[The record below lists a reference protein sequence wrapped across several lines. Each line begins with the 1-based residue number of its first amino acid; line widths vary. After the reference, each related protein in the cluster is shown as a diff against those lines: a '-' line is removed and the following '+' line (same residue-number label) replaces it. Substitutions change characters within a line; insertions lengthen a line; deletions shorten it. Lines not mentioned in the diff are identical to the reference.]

1 MIAER
6 ARLVNGA
13 YLLSDLGAT
22 AAALGVAY
30 LGRTL
35 VSQGTLPFVN
45 ALLPPFEWYLP
56 LLALILVI
64 WPLVFY
70 ALGLYGRRGRSL
82 HTETSGLV
90 PGVGVAGLVLTAVIF
105 SAKLTYI
112 SRPVILLF
120 LVLDVLFVAGG
131 RRLVRGLLLG
141 GDSRRALLVAG
152 GFDEVQRAAAAI
164 DAHRD
169 WGLEVVGLLTDG
181 RWHED
186 RDGSPSRPRSSHPVL
201 GEYRDIPRVAQETH
215 AAEVIIAPSIDHI
228 DELRRI
234 GDVISALEAQGTVV
248 RLAVNFLPRS
258 IARLSFDELSTD
270 LPLLTFSTTPGNEVR
285 LAVRRVLDVV
295 LAASLLVLLSPLLLA
310 IALAI
315 RVASPGPVL
324 FRQTRCGL
332 HGRRFTFLKFRTM
345 RPDADR
351 LKALLQKFN
360 EMDGPAFKMTNDPRV
375 FPLGRLL
382 RRTSLDELP
391 QLWNILQGHMSFI
404 GPRPSVVEE
413 VEQYELWQRRR
424 LSMKPG
430 LTCLWQVSGRSEL
443 TFDEWMRLDLEYI
456 DNWSLWLDVKIAL
469 LTVPAVLLRRG
480 AK

>member
-1 MIAER
+1 MIAAR
-6 ARLVNGA
+6 TRLVNGA
-13 YLLSDLGAT
+13 YLLTDLGAT

-30 LGRTL
+30 LGRGL
-35 VSQGTLPFVN
+35 VSQGTLPFISPT
-45 ALLPPFEWYLP
+45 LPPFDWYLP

-70 ALGLYGRRGRSL
+70 ALGLYGRQGRSL

-90 PGVGVAGLVLTAVIF
+90 TGVGVAGLLMMAVIF
-105 SAKLTYI
+105 GAKLSYI
-112 SRPVILLF
+112 SRPVIVLF
-120 LVLDVLFVAGG
+120 LVLDVLLVAGG
-131 RRLVRGLLLG
+131 RRLVRSLLLG

-152 GFDEVQRAAAAI
+152 GAVEVERAAAAI

-181 RWHED
+181 RWHEAPQ
-186 RDGSPSRPRSSHPVL
+186 SPHAVL
-201 GEYRDIPRVAQETH
+201 GDYRDIPRVAQETH
-215 AAEVIIAPSIDHI
+215 AAEVIIAPALHHLE
-228 DELRRI
+228 ELNQI
-234 GDVISALEAQGTVV
+234 AGIIQALEAQGTVV

-258 IARLSFDELSTD
+258 IARLSFDELSAD

-285 LAVRRVLDVV
+285 LAVRRVVDVV
-295 LAASLLVLLSPLLLA
+295 LSVSLLVLLSPLMLA
-310 IALAI
+310 IVVAI
-315 RVASPGPVL
+315 RMASPGPVL
-324 FRQTRCGL
+324 FRQTRCGW

-345 RPDADR
+345 HPDADS
-351 LKALLQKFN
+351 LKASLQPYN

-375 FPLGRLL
+375 FPLGGFL

-391 QLWNILQGHMSFI
+391 QLWNILRGDMSFV

-413 VEQYELWQRRR
+413 VAQYEPWQRRR

-430 LTCLWQVSGRSEL
+430 LTCLWQVSGRNEL

-456 DNWSLWLDVKIAL
+456 DNWSLWLDLKIAL
-469 LTVPAVLLRRG
+469 KTVPAVLLGRG
-480 AK
+480 AR

>member
-13 YLLSDLGAT
+13 YLLADLGAS

-35 VSQGTLPFVN
+35 VSRGSLPFVN
-45 ALLPPFEWYLP
+45 AQLPPFDWYLP

-70 ALGLYGRRGRSL
+70 AVGLYGRQGRTL
-82 HTETSGLV
+82 HTETSALV
-90 PGVGVAGLVLTAVIF
+90 TGVGIAGLVLMALIF
-105 SAKLTYI
+105 GAKLTYI
-112 SRPVILLF
+112 SRPVVLVFLF
-120 LVLDVLFVAGG
+120 LDVLFVAGG
-131 RRLVRGLLLG
+131 RRLVRSLLLG

-152 GFDEVQRAAAAI
+152 GESEVQRAAAII

-169 WGLEVVGLLTDG
+169 WGLEVVGLITDG
-181 RWHED
+181 RWQQAA
-186 RDGSPSRPRSSHPVL
+186 RSRHPVL
-201 GEYRDIPRVAQETH
+201 GTYSDIPLAAQETH
-215 AAEVIIAPSIDHI
+215 AAEVIIAPSMHHLEEIQQ
-228 DELRRI
+228 I
-234 GDVISALEAQGTVV
+234 GGVIQALEEQGTVV

-258 IARLSFDELSTD
+258 ISRLSFDEFGD
-270 LPLLTFSTTPGNEVR
+270 ELPLLTFSTTPGNEVR
-285 LAVRRVLDVV
+285 LAVRRVVDVV
-295 LAASLLVLLSPLLLA
+295 LAAGLLVVLSPVMLA

-315 RVASPGPVL
+315 RMASPAGPVL

-345 RPDADR
+345 HPDADR
-351 LKALLQKFN
+351 MKAMLQPFN

-375 FPLGRLL
+375 FPLGRFL

-391 QLWNILQGHMSFI
+391 QLWNILHGDMSFV

-413 VEQYELWQRRR
+413 VEQYEPWQRRR

-456 DNWSLWLDVKIAL
+456 DNWSLWLDLKIAL
-469 LTVPAVLLRRG
+469 KTVPAVLLRRG